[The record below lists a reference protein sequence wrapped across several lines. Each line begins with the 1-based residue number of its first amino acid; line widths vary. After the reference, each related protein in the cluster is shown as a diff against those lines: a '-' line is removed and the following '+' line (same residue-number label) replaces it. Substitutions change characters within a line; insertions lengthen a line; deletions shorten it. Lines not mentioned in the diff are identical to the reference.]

1 MKLGIDVGGTMTK
14 VAVIDG
20 LCSIQYSRSSKT
32 VCGREAFPR
41 FITSLIQEA
50 RASFPAIQSVGIGI
64 PGKIDTIR
72 GNIVCC
78 PALQIENMEFCASLR
93 QACGLPVF
101 IDNDVNVWAL
111 AEQAVGCCRDADSYV
126 LITIGTGIGAG
137 IVIGGQIY
145 RGHNFEA
152 GEIGYMVSEE
162 DYGHPCPSKTD
173 FGPFEKRASAIAV
186 SNRYNQAV
194 REREE
199 DAQAGINTGNN
210 AGNTIS
216 NSTTSNVTGIPV
228 DTREVFRRALQD
240 GDPLALRLIEDQMK
254 ALAVGISNI
263 ICILQPQKVVIGG
276 GLAGEGEYLTENL
289 NRYVRRLIP
298 TEVPVVLSQAGKWG
312 GAVGAALAGGCG
324 AGGHGA

>member
-1 MKLGIDVGGTMTK
+1 MKLGIDVGGTLTK

-20 LCSIQYSRSSKT
+20 HLSIQYSRSSPT
-32 VCGREAFPR
+32 VAGREAFPL
-41 FITSLIQEA
+41 FISSLIREA
-50 RASFPAIQSVGIGI
+50 MASFPAIQSVGIGI
-64 PGKIDTIR
+64 PGKIDTVH

-78 PALQIENMEFCASLR
+78 PALQIENMNLCTILR
-93 QACGLPVF
+93 QACDLPVF

-111 AEQAVGCCRDADSYV
+111 AEQAVGCCRDAESYV

-162 DYGHPCPSKTD
+162 DYDHPCPSKTD
-173 FGPFEKRASAIAV
+173 FGPFERRASAIAV
-186 SNRYNQAV
+186 SNRYNQA
-194 REREE
+194 
-199 DAQAGINTGNN
+199 TGDR
-210 AGNTIS
+210 
-216 NSTTSNVTGIPV
+216 V

-240 GDPLALRLIEDQMK
+240 GEPLALRLVGEQMK

-312 GAVGAALAGGCG
+312 GAIGAALAGENEVETE
-324 AGGHGA
+324 